1 MTTPVHKPVSI
12 GLTAK
17 LLVGR
22 ASRQAHANFVNND
35 GKSAEMT
42 TTIATVPATASA
54 TGARFLAGLE
64 ELLEFL
70 LDRGF
75 GEGEVSETEVRFA
88 VALARYRFVPPTGRM
103 LTERI
108 HVMTFGGAGA
118 GKSTVTNTILS
129 ADLAEVN
136 PQAGYTRHP
145 VAFLKSDIE
154 RPSELWP
161 ERLGLLLR
169 HDSAERANIDDHRF
183 GWRRLHGELADPG
196 FLRRHV
202 VWDCPDLTAKDS
214 THYQSR
220 VIEIAALAQVTVYV
234 ASDERYND
242 ELPTNFL
249 QAMLDAGK
257 WVVVVLT
264 KASPEESDELVAL
277 FRDQVVTRLRN
288 AERILAVVPIPAP
301 PPGRFGILWTD
312 AMPYGQQLRDTVER
326 VTGDF
331 ASLQS
336 EAKRSAVRYLRSQ
349 QARLL
354 DPLRQDLAEWRAWIE
369 LVRQNANEAVL
380 RYERDY
386 LARVQ
391 HRELSHALHEF
402 LGLFTLNGVFE
413 ILWRGQELLRSP
425 FRLAKTFWKRF
436 APSLP
441 ISHVD
446 EERAI
451 EKVRRGMLES
461 LQVTAATRKY
471 RHRLWQD
478 LHKALHEDAVELIE
492 PAFYRIRNRQRRHI
506 EEQLETVGQTVRSEI
521 ERVPLAVPVLKL
533 SRVLVD
539 LVAIAAAVYVGG
551 FTPLSIVLVVLVMGL
566 TDELVRLACQ
576 QYVNRHRASLA
587 RRQKDNI
594 RELIQHAYIDPL
606 LQMPPSI
613 GKRLQ
618 TLSTLTERLEA
629 DLKRLAEECGERD
642 RA

>member
-1 MTTPVHKPVSI
+1 
-12 GLTAK
+12 
-17 LLVGR
+17 
-22 ASRQAHANFVNND
+22 
-35 GKSAEMT
+35 MT
-42 TTIATVPATASA
+42 TTIATKPATASA

-70 LDRGF
+70 QERGF

-88 VALARYRFVPPTGRM
+88 VALTRYRFVPPQGKM
-103 LTERI
+103 LTERV

-145 VAFLKSDIE
+145 IAFLKSDVD

-161 ERLGLLLR
+161 DKLGLLER
-169 HDSAERANIDDHRF
+169 HDSAEHANIDDHRF
-183 GWRRLHGELADPG
+183 GWRRLHGDLADPG
-196 FLRRHV
+196 FMRKHV
-202 VWDCPDLTAKDS
+202 VWDCPDLTAKDA

-264 KASPEESDELVAL
+264 KASPEDTQELTSL
-277 FRDQVVTRLRN
+277 FEKQVVSRLRN
-288 AERILAVVPIPAP
+288 ANRILAIISIPSP
-301 PPGRFGILWTD
+301 PPGRFGMIWTD
-312 AMPYGQQLRDTVER
+312 AMPYGQQLRDAIEKA
-326 VTGDF
+326 TGDF
-331 ASLQS
+331 ASVQND
-336 EAKRSAVRYLRSQ
+336 AKRSAIQYLRSQ

-354 DPLRQDLAEWRAWIE
+354 DPLRQVLAEWRAWIE

-391 HRELSHALHEF
+391 HRELSHAQNEF
-402 LGLFTLNGVFE
+402 LGLFTLNGVFDF
-413 ILWRGQELLRSP
+413 LWRGQELLRAP
-425 FRLAKTFWKRF
+425 YRLAKTFWKRF

-441 ISHVD
+441 ETSVD

-471 RHRLWQD
+471 RHRLWHD
-478 LHKALHEDAVELIE
+478 LHRALHEDAVELIE

-506 EEQLETVGQTVRSEI
+506 EEQLETVGQTVRAEI
-521 ERVPLAVPVLKL
+521 ERVPLAVPFLQV
-533 SRVLVD
+533 SRVLID
-539 LVAIAAAVYVGG
+539 LVAAAAAVYVGG
-551 FTPLSIVLVVLVMGL
+551 FTPLSILLVVLVMGL

-587 RRQKDNI
+587 RRQKENI

-618 TLSTLTERLEA
+618 SLSTLTDRLEA
-629 DLKRLAEECGERD
+629 DLKRLAEESGERE